1 MKAWVV
7 QEDLSLQQVELAEP
21 QPGPGQVRVQIQAAA
36 VNKRDYW
43 ISVGKYP
50 GIKPG
55 VALGSDGAGVVD
67 MLGEGIS
74 KDWLHKSVVINPN
87 INWGPDPAVQGD
99 DYQILGMPAHG
110 TFAEYVVVDE
120 DRLHLKPDFLPAE
133 EAAALPL
140 SGLTAFRACFY
151 HGKISAEKNVLV
163 TGFGGGVAH
172 YAFMFARAAGASV
185 SVTSGKPANL
195 EKARQMGATH
205 AFDYREADWV
215 TQASMHCSGFDVI
228 IDSAGGKQFN
238 ELIRLLKPA
247 GRLVF
252 YGATNGL
259 PDKLDLYRLFWKQ
272 ITIQGSTMGNDS
284 EFAEMLAFVADK
296 QIRPMIRRQYPFEQT
311 DLAIKQLSETSA
323 PGKVVVV
330 M

>member
-67 MLGEGIS
+67 KLGEGVS
-74 KDWLHKSVVINPN
+74 QEWLHKSVVINPN
-87 INWGPDPAVQGD
+87 INWGPDPAVQGE

-120 DRLHLKPDFLPAE
+120 DRLHLKPDFLSVE

-151 HGKISAEKNVLV
+151 HGKINAEKNVLV

-172 YAFMFARAAGASV
+172 YAFMFARATGANV
-185 SVTSGKPANL
+185 SVTSGKAANL
-195 EKARQMGATH
+195 EKARHMGASY
-205 AFDYREADWV
+205 AFDYHQSDWI
-215 TQASMHCSGFDVI
+215 TQASMHCNGFDVI
-228 IDSAGGKQFN
+228 IDSAGGEQFN

-259 PDKLDLYRLFWKQ
+259 PTKLDLYRLFWKQ

-284 EFAEMLAFVADK
+284 EFAAMLAFVADK